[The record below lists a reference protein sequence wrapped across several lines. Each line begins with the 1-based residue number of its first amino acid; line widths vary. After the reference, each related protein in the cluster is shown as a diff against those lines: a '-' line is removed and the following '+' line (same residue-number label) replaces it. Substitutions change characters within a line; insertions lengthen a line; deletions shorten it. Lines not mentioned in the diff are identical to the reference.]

1 MDLQLI
7 GKREDFRLRV
17 MWVYISPISAAL
29 SRVIAAWHCSD
40 VRAYAFSSE
49 LKLEKSQGQ

>member
-1 MDLQLI
+1 MDLLLI
-7 GKREDFRLRV
+7 GKREDFRLLV
-17 MWVYISPISAAL
+17 MWVYISSISAAL

-49 LKLEKSQGQ
+49 LKLEETQGQ